1 MEEKFKE
8 LKKIL
13 EGRNDKKAKKIL
25 LEYQQENEKEIID
38 FIFSAINSD
47 LIQDGLI
54 LKYTVHTYFRLKRT
68 SLNDVNPLFDFD
80 TEISNIN
87 ESLLEVLGYDKM
99 VPTIEDQEKI
109 IKKYFHFGDGIDY
122 RYFSDP
128 RYGLAA
134 ACAGW
139 DLDIVEKFLK
149 KCLTI
154 PDAPLKYVAENSLK
168 RKYVRL
174 R

>member
-1 MEEKFKE
+1 MQENFKE
-8 LKKIL
+8 FKKIL

-25 LEYQQENEKEIID
+25 LEYQQENKKEIID
-38 FIFSAINSD
+38 FIFSEINSD

-54 LKYTVHTYFRLKRT
+54 LKYSVHTYFRLKRT
-68 SLNDVNPLFDFD
+68 SLNDVNPLFDFV

-99 VPTIEDQEKI
+99 VPPIEEQEKI

-139 DLDIVEKFLK
+139 DKEIVRDFLNH
-149 KCLTI
+149 CIATG
-154 PDAPLKYVAENSLK
+154 DVPLKYVSENSLK
-168 RKYVRL
+168 GKYVKL